1 MAESVLTAAERK
13 LLSELEQRGVRY
25 LVIGMSA
32 ALLQGARG
40 ATEDIDLWFED
51 VTDPR
56 LAGAVR
62 TAGGI
67 WISGA
72 LGLGPPRI
80 GGDALGERL
89 DVVAR
94 VDGLD
99 AFDVEYQSAHR
110 EDVDGIMLPLLPLER
125 ILASKRASGRPK
137 DLLAAHLIEDA
148 IIAKRHGGPDADGGG

>member
-1 MAESVLTAAERK
+1 MADSVLTAAERK
-13 LLSELEQRGVRY
+13 LLSELERRGVRF

-51 VTDPR
+51 VDDSR
-56 LAGAVR
+56 LADAVR

-72 LGLGPPRI
+72 FGLGPPRI

-89 DVVAR
+89 DVVTR

-99 AFDVEYQSAHR
+99 AFDVEYQRAHR
-110 EDVDGIMLPLLPLER
+110 EEVVGLMLSLLPLER

-148 IIAKRHGGPDADGGG
+148 IIAKRDDDSDVNGDG